1 MQPQGPMTPI
11 FRFGTLLIIASLS
24 LWGAA
29 CDSSPLADGEM
40 ATVAF
45 GIEANVVGMAAGKA
59 KSAPPISVTGT
70 NGTLTISDVRFLLD
84 GFELDVANDDVAE
97 DVEVGPLFVDVP
109 LDAGVLE
116 LLETDVP
123 LGSYT
128 GIEVEIEALDLDE
141 SSDDYAADSV
151 LAALVRSEFPD
162 WPDEAS
168 VVVVGAFSPAGGGDA
183 RSFTIYIA
191 ADIEIELEFDPA
203 LEIAEAHVDKL
214 VTLAMDP
221 LAWLPALPDLV
232 PDLSP
237 FDYSTSGD
245 VYPFV
250 LDIENGFSVRHA
262 DRD

>member
-1 MQPQGPMTPI
+1 MTPI

-29 CDSSPLADGEM
+29 CDSSPLADTET
-40 ATVAF
+40 ASVAF
-45 GIEANVVGMAAGKA
+45 SIEANVPSAAAGKA
-59 KSAPPISVTGT
+59 KSAPPISLTGS

-84 GFELDVANDDVAE
+84 GLQLDVADDDVAE

-109 LDAGVLE
+109 LDAGIVE

-128 GIEVEIEALDLDE
+128 GIEVEIEGLDFDE

-168 VVVVGAFSPAGGGDA
+168 VVVVGAFAPAGGGDV
-183 RSFTIYIA
+183 RPFTIYVA
-191 ADIEIELEFDPA
+191 ADVEVELEFDPA
-203 LEIAEAHVDKL
+203 FEIAEAHVEKL
-214 VTLAMDP
+214 VTLVTDP

-237 FDYSTSGD
+237 YDYSVSGD

-250 LDIENGFSVRHA
+250 FDIDNGFSVRHA
-262 DRD
+262 DRTN